1 MNEAVKVKH
10 TLCGNFRMLE
20 MSVIWAICR
29 GKPQAMS
36 GAKREAR
43 WADNGKSIGEGLHK
57 LTGAYVLS
65 CVQMPDMEL

>member
-1 MNEAVKVKH
+1 
-10 TLCGNFRMLE
+10 
-20 MSVIWAICR
+20 
-29 GKPQAMS
+29 MS